1 MLTGSHT
8 RPPNLSVAGRR
19 LDPEIRRNKGPEL
32 LRKFPSKERERS
44 CTFVTFDEAKP
55 SNLPS
60 ILRQSIA
67 LNHCAH
73 PAVETF
79 QASKTHDWKVKPMSI
94 PIPAETP
101 DPNIDKPVLPVPP
114 PDVDPPPTM
123 PPVIPKGDPP
133 SEEPP
138 ATLED
143 EFFE

>member
-1 MLTGSHT
+1 MRQNQAIRHHIG
-8 RPPNLSVAGRR
+8 RP
-19 LDPEIRRNKGPEL
+19 
-32 LRKFPSKERERS
+32 
-44 CTFVTFDEAKP
+44 
-55 SNLPS
+55 
-60 ILRQSIA
+60 SIA
-67 LNHCAH
+67 LNQCAH
-73 PAVETF
+73 AAVETF

-114 PDVDPPPTM
+114 AEDPPTTM